1 MPGRVPEHV
10 VQQIVRSV
18 DFVRLAAR
26 YSDLK
31 KKGRNYWGLCPFHEE
46 KTPSF
51 SVDAENGLY
60 YCFGCKEGG
69 NVFTFLEKMEGLSF
83 GEAIRKLAGDAGVDL
98 SQYEG
103 ESGPSRS
110 ELSTLREVNELAAS
124 FYQKCLEKGRGGKK
138 ARDYLAGRGF
148 SDDSVRAWRLG
159 YAPDGWDNFLRCA
172 LGRGYEAGL
181 LVKAGLALERPA
193 EGRAPG
199 YYDRFRNRLMFPIED
214 ATGRPIGF
222 GARAMDAAGPG
233 EDSADTDREQRDEPK
248 YLNSPETPLFSKGR
262 SFFGLAQA
270 KEAIRSG
277 KTAVILEGY
286 TDVIMAHQ
294 CGVPETLAVL
304 GTALTEDHARA
315 LSRFCERVILVFD
328 ADEAGRKS
336 ATHSIEVLLNHDME
350 IHVADLPAGQDP
362 CDFLLAQGGEAFRD
376 RLKGSQ
382 GFFEFRLA
390 LARSE
395 HDTGTIEG
403 KLSAFGDVAELAL
416 TVRDSARRDMIVRWL
431 AHELG
436 VRESSAWSYVRRREV
451 RGGMRARQAGQESEM
466 KLSAEAALP
475 GELLGLLLAHPE
487 LISEA
492 AGRLDCE
499 LLPDCMERDLLKRVV
514 ESGLEDE
521 DWETRKFI
529 NSLNDRELAAAAS
542 RATAEED
549 ARGER
554 IKEAS
559 VRERLEG
566 YLDYVERKRSATARA
581 VIPAGDE
588 ELREHVRRLKEKD
601 EKSAPRRGNGRPAPG
616 R

>member
-1 MPGRVPEHV
+1 MSGRVPEHV

-18 DFVRLAAR
+18 DFLRLAAR
-26 YSDLK
+26 YCDLK

-51 SVDAENGLY
+51 SVDPENGLY

-69 NVFTFLEKMEGLSF
+69 NIFTFLEKTEGLSF
-83 GEAIRKLAGDAGVDL
+83 GEALRKLAAEAGVDL

-103 ESGPSRS
+103 ESGLSRS
-110 ELSTLREVNELAAS
+110 EVSALREINELATS
-124 FYQKCLEKGRGGKK
+124 FYQKCLEKGRGSKK
-138 ARDYLAGRGF
+138 ARDYLARRGF
-148 SDDSVRAWRLG
+148 TEASIRAWRLG
-159 YAPDGWDNFLRCA
+159 YAPDGWDNFLKCA
-172 LGRGYEAGL
+172 LGRGYEPA
-181 LVKAGLALERPA
+181 VVAKAGLALERPI

-214 ATGRPIGF
+214 TTGRPIGF
-222 GARAMDAAGPG
+222 GARALDADARGQLS
-233 EDSADTDREQRDEPK
+233 EDKDHGQTSEPK

-294 CGVPETLAVL
+294 CGVPETIAVL
-304 GTALTEDHARA
+304 GSALTEDHARV
-315 LSRFCERVILVFD
+315 LGRLCERVILVFD

-336 ATHSIEVLLNHDME
+336 ATHSIEVLLNQDME

-362 CDFLLAQGGEAFRD
+362 CDFLLAQGGKAFRE
-376 RLKGSQ
+376 RLTASR

-390 LARSE
+390 VARSE
-395 HDTGTIEG
+395 HETGTIEG

-416 TVRDSARRDMIVRWL
+416 MVKDNARRDMIVRWL

-436 VRESSAWSYVRRREV
+436 VREGSAWSYVRRRDV
-451 RGGMRARQAGQESEM
+451 RRAVGPGQVRQETGP
-466 KLSAEAALP
+466 KLSAEDALP

-487 LISEA
+487 MIPEA

-499 LLPDCMERDLLKRVV
+499 LLPECTERDLLKRVLESDRQV
-514 ESGLEDE
+514 EE
-521 DWETRKFI
+521 WETRRFI
-529 NSLNDRELAAAAS
+529 GSLGDRELAAAAS
-542 RATAEED
+542 KAMAEED

-554 IKEAS
+554 IKEAT
-559 VRERLEG
+559 VRERLDG
-566 YLDYVERKRSATARA
+566 YLDYVERKRAAANRA
-581 VIPAGDE
+581 MIPTDDE
-588 ELREHVRRLKEKD
+588 ELRKHVHWLKEKD
-601 EKSAPRRGNGRPAPG
+601 EKSAPRRGSDRRASDP
-616 R
+616 

>member
-51 SVDAENGLY
+51 SVDPENGLY

-83 GEAIRKLAGDAGVDL
+83 GEAMRKLAAEAGVDL
-98 SQYEG
+98 SQYEA

-110 ELSTLREVNELAAS
+110 ELSTLREINELATS
-124 FYQKCLEKGRGGKK
+124 FYQKCLEKGRGGRK
-138 ARDYLAGRGF
+138 ALDYLAQRGF
-148 SDDSVRAWRLG
+148 TDGSIRAWRLG
-159 YAPDGWDNFLRCA
+159 YAPDGWDNFLKCA
-172 LGRGYEAGL
+172 LGRGYEPGL

-193 EGRAPG
+193 EGRTPG
-199 YYDRFRNRLMFPIED
+199 YYDRFRNRLMFPIDD

-222 GARAMDAAGPG
+222 GARALDADAPG
-233 EDSADTDREQRDEPK
+233 EGTAETDREPHDEPK

-262 SFFGLAQA
+262 SFFGLAQG

-294 CGVPETLAVL
+294 CGVPETIAVL
-304 GTALTEDHARA
+304 GTALTEDHARV
-315 LSRFCERVILVFD
+315 LSRLCKRVILVFD

-336 ATHSIEVLLNHDME
+336 ATHSIEVLLNQDME

-362 CDFLLAQGGEAFRD
+362 CDFLLAQGGEAFRE
-376 RLKGSQ
+376 RLKGSR

-390 LARSE
+390 VARGE

-416 TVRDSARRDMIVRWL
+416 TVKDNARRDMIVRWL

-436 VRESSAWSYVRRREV
+436 VRESSAWSYVRQREV
-451 RGGMRARQAGQESEM
+451 RRGVRARPAGQGTET

-499 LLPDCMERDLLKRVV
+499 LLPDCTERDLLKRVIG
-514 ESGLEDE
+514 SGLEGE
-521 DWETRKFI
+521 GWETRKFI
-529 NSLNDRELAAAAS
+529 GSLNDGDLAAVAS
-542 RATAEED
+542 RAMAEED

-559 VRERLEG
+559 VKERLEG
-566 YLDYVERKRSATARA
+566 YLDYVEHKRAATARA

-588 ELREHVRRLKEKD
+588 ELREQVRRLKEKD
-601 EKSAPRRGNGRPAPG
+601 GRSAARRGNGRPASG